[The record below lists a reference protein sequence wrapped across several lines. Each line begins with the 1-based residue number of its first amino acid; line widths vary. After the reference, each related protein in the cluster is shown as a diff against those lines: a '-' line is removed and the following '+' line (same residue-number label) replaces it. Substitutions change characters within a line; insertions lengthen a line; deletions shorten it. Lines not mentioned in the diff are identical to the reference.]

1 MRNPGIVIVRG
12 SALVP
17 NFGELI
23 LGRREADV
31 HKQFKIRTHV
41 AGCFKDLH
49 ELRNFAPLQTKTYAK
64 SITSIHFEKVL
75 SKPLLGTI

>member
-1 MRNPGIVIVRG
+1 MRNPGIVRVRG

-23 LGRREADV
+23 LGRLEADV
-31 HKQFKIRTHV
+31 HKQFKIRAHV

-49 ELRNFAPLQTKTYAK
+49 ELRNFAPLQTKTFSK
-64 SITSIHFEKVL
+64 SIIHFEKSVTMCYHKL
-75 SKPLLGTI
+75 SK

>member
-31 HKQFKIRTHV
+31 HKQFKIRAHV
-41 AGCFKDLH
+41 AGGFKD
-49 ELRNFAPLQTKTYAK
+49 R
-64 SITSIHFEKVL
+64 IIHFEKSVTMCYHKL
-75 SKPLLGTI
+75 SK